1 MFGGLGGSFSV
12 MSRIVFWLLLGTV
25 LLSPIPFGAIFPWSY
40 TLLALIVGALV
51 LVWSVTLLVAG
62 APPPVTLKMIA
73 LPALLFTAV
82 IVWALIQAA
91 PWTPAAWHNPV
102 WAETA
107 KGLGADVQGYISVM
121 PYATETSVMRLLTY
135 AGIFWLALQFGRSGE
150 RARQVFQAIAI
161 AGLIYAA
168 YGLIVDL
175 TGSQTILWYDKETY
189 KTNLTATFR
198 YKNAYAT
205 YAGMG
210 LICTT
215 ALLIR
220 MLAREDFTRMGPRE
234 RLRSVLLLIFER
246 STYML
251 LAFILITSALLLSD
265 SRGGF
270 LAVILAMIVFAAA
283 LWRGK
288 RISLPYGRT
297 SVAIMLAAGIVFVA
311 ISGGTVLDR
320 LGDSAGDSQ
329 RERVYAQT
337 IDAIGE
343 HPFKGWGLG
352 SFEGVFA
359 KFQDEEFKKRTIRA
373 HNEYLDNALGLGI
386 PAAAALVLAIG
397 LIALRCLRGSIA
409 RQRDTY
415 YPAAGFAIAVFV
427 GVHSLVDFTLQVP
440 AVAATFAL
448 LLGTCC
454 AQSWSSLVRRIA
466 RTGQ

>member
-1 MFGGLGGSFSV
+1 
-12 MSRIVFWLLLGTV
+12 MSRVVFWLLLGTV

-40 TLLALIVGALV
+40 TLLALIIGALV

-62 APPPVTLKMIA
+62 APPPVTFRMIA
-73 LPALLFTAV
+73 LPALLFAAV
-82 IVWALIQAA
+82 IAWALIQASS
-91 PWTPAAWHNPV
+91 WTPDAWHNPI

-107 KGLGADVQGYISVM
+107 KGLGADVQGYISVV

-150 RARQVFQAIAI
+150 RARQVFHAVAI
-161 AGLIYAA
+161 AGLVYAA

-175 TGSQTILWYDKETY
+175 TGSQTILWYDKENY

-220 MLAREDFTRMGPRE
+220 ALAREDFSRMGPRE

-246 STYML
+246 STYLL

-270 LAVILAMIVFAAA
+270 LAAILSMIVFATT

-288 RISLPYGRT
+288 SLKLPYGRT
-297 SVAIMLAAGIVFVA
+297 SVAVMVGAGALFVA

-320 LGDSAGDSQ
+320 LGESAGDSQ
-329 RERVYAQT
+329 RERVFAQT

-343 HPFKGWGLG
+343 QPLKGWGLG
-352 SFEGVFA
+352 SFESVFA
-359 KFQDEEFKKRTIRA
+359 KHQNAGFEKRARRA

-386 PAAAALVLAIG
+386 PAAAALVLAIA
-397 LIALRCLRGSIA
+397 LLALRCFRGSLA
-409 RQRDTY
+409 RQRDSY
-415 YPAAGFAIAVFV
+415 YPAAGFAIVVFV
-427 GVHSLVDFTLQVP
+427 GIHSLVDFTLQVP

-466 RTGQ
+466 RTGT